1 MCKIGEII
9 GVPTFY
15 GETNML
21 CDFHYFI
28 VVGDYDGQIEGLDFT
43 KVGSMMCSLDG
54 KSENYKKKK
63 LKYKENIPIDV
74 TDFSLGKRI
83 RKKGFIKSDQLH
95 YFNKKKTKYFS
106 VGMAS
111 NEILNRLFDNL
122 ETFDKN
128 GTLKHNI
135 NNLY

>member
-1 MCKIGEII
+1 MCKVGDII

-28 VVGDYDGQIEGLDFT
+28 VVGEDKGQIEGLDFT

-54 KSENYKKKK
+54 KPEKYKERK
-63 LKYKENIPIDV
+63 LKHRENIPIET
-74 TDFSLGKRI
+74 TDFNLGKRN
-83 RKKGFIKSDQLH
+83 RKSGFIKSDQLH
-95 YFNKKKTKYFS
+95 YFNKKETKYFPVGIVS
-106 VGMAS
+106 V
-111 NEILNRLFDNL
+111 EILNKLFDNL
-122 ETFDKN
+122 EKFDEDEI
-128 GTLKHNI
+128 LKHNI